1 MDDKH
6 CECHCDCHKEGGKKN
21 WWKEGKMTKE
31 HLIEKKKFLEEKLKK
46 IDKMIKEM
54 K

>member
-6 CECHCDCHKEGGKKN
+6 KCDCDCHKEGGKKD

-31 HLIEKKKFLEEKLKK
+31 HLIEKKKFLKEKLEK
-46 IDKMIKEM
+46 IEKMIKEM